1 MQSSTKQR
9 ELNESVRR
17 PKIEQLRLRGLKRQ
31 RCADLVNVSNS
42 TIKHKHSGNPA
53 SGISGMNSN
62 YPEGKG
68 IAPKSSKAN
77 FPTFG
82 VENIDSKAT
91 RSKLTSCSPHYK
103 KLK

>member
-17 PKIEQLRLRGLKRQ
+17 PKIERLRLRGLKRQ
-31 RCADLVNVSNS
+31 RYAAVVNVSNS
-42 TIKHKHSGNPA
+42 TVERNHSGNPA
-53 SGISGMNSN
+53 SGFSGMNSN

-68 IAPKSSKAN
+68 IPPKPLNAN

-91 RSKLTSCSPHYK
+91 RSKLTSCSLITK
-103 KLK
+103 S